1 MDTIAGNVLNVN
13 TTRNAAGEAVPYRRR
28 FAVLQAGD
36 AANPKQAGVHVKEVA
51 LDKSPFNE
59 RFDPGHPDADPA
71 TGLVRTPNVDLAV
84 EHVNLLEASRAYEA
98 NVTLMQTSK
107 AMFNSALRLLA

>member
-1 MDTIAGNVLNVN
+1 MDVIAGNVLNIN

-28 FAVLQAGD
+28 FAVLQAGN
-36 AANPKQAGVHVKEVA
+36 AADPSQPGVHVAEVA
-51 LDKSPFNE
+51 LDQTPFNE

-71 TGLVRTPNVDLAV
+71 TGMVKTPNVDLAV
-84 EHVNLLEASRAYEA
+84 EHVNLLQASRAYEA

-107 AMFNSALRLLA
+107 AMFNSAIRLLA